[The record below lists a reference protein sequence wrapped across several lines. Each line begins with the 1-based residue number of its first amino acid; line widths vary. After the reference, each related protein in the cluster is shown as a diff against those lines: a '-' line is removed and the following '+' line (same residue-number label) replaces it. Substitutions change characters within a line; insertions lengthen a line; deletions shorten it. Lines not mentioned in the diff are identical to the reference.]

1 MRSRIPHTP
10 ARLLVVTAMA
20 LAGLAFSAQS
30 AFAWHGRLQ
39 VAKVNQGGNPSDTFT
54 FQPTLTWV
62 GEGSPTITNFGL
74 KGGETS
80 QPFDVACNIERP
92 GHVECSPRFDNVVLR
107 VAEAPAPGYT
117 LAGIVCRSTQ
127 SNDDNGA
134 FSAGPPGPTSPVKPA
149 SEVTTDLA
157 TGTVNLKVHYNEWV
171 VCTFTNVAVLGLPVV
186 TAPSSAPSAA
196 QQVSPVRV
204 RPGSAVLATPLPCLT
219 PDVVV
224 ARVTGKR
231 IARVT
236 FYVGHK
242 KVKTLT
248 RPNRGAKWVLSKR
261 VRGLPAHGPYRVRAR
276 VEFTAVSQ
284 TKPKTLTISMGR
296 CRSGASRPKFTG

>member
-1 MRSRIPHTP
+1 MRSHIPHTA
-10 ARLLVVTAMA
+10 ARLLVVTALA

-30 AFAWHGRLQ
+30 AFAWHGRIQ
-39 VAKVNQGGNPSDTFT
+39 VAKVNQGGNPSDTFV
-54 FQPTLTWV
+54 FQPTLTWT
-62 GEGSPTITNFGL
+62 GEGSPTTNSFTL

-80 QPFDVACNIERP
+80 PAFDVACNVERP

-117 LAGIVCRSTQ
+117 LADIVCRFTQ

-134 FSAGPPGPTSPVKPA
+134 LSAGPPGPSSPVKPA

-157 TGTVNLKVHYNEWV
+157 TGTLNLKVHYNEWV
-171 VCTFTNVAVLGLPVV
+171 VCTFTNVAAPGLPLV
-186 TAPSSAPSAA
+186 TAPSAV

-261 VRGLPAHGPYRVRAR
+261 VRGLPAHGPYRMRAR

-284 TKPKTLTISMGR
+284 TKPKTLTISLGR
-296 CRSGASRPKFTG
+296 CRSGAARPKFTG